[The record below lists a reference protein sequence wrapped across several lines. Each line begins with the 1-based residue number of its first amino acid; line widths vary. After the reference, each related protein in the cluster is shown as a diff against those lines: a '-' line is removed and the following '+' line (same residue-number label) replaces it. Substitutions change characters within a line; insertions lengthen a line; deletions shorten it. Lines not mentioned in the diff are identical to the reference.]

1 MRRDALKA
9 AALAALLA
17 LATAAPPATATAA
30 ARRDVKTT
38 ESETFADK
46 TATKKYELPV
56 PAAGGRVRLRFKGS
70 VTAGEIRF
78 SVLDSAGKQHQ
89 GGRLTPDG
97 EKPGHFELE
106 TGEARAAGG
115 AWSLEVELKD
125 ATGRYEFTWTVE

>member
-17 LATAAPPATATAA
+17 TATAFA
-30 ARRDVKTT
+30 AHRSVKTT

-46 TATKKYELPV
+46 TASKKYDLPV
-56 PAAGGRVRLRFKGS
+56 PAGGGRVRLRMKGV

-78 SVLDSAGKQHQ
+78 RVLDSAGTEHQ
-89 GGRLTPDG
+89 NARLTPDG
-97 EKPGHFELE
+97 PKPDRFDLE
-106 TGEARAAGG
+106 TGEPRAAAGS
-115 AWSLEVELKD
+115 WRLEVELKG